1 MFNGIVILAPLSLPI
16 TVMVVVRVVK
26 LVPNKVLIVVP
37 VIENEVPIW
46 LDDNTAPEV
55 VFRSVIPGVVIV
67 MPVPANEDNNL
78 ESETVTIYPFASNV
92 LVAPK

>member
-1 MFNGIVILAPLSLPI
+1 MFKGIVILAPLSLPI
-16 TVMVVVRVVK
+16 TVSVVVNVDK

-37 VIENEVPIW
+37 VIVNEVPIW

-55 VFRSVIPGVVIV
+55 VFKPVIPGVVTV

-78 ESETVTIYPFASNV
+78 ESEIVTIYPFVSNV